1 MWKKTIFSL
10 AICTIATVTNAQKTT
25 QVNVLQSA
33 FKKSYESEYNLKYA
47 KAIEEL
53 TPVYDTKSYELN
65 LRLGWLNYL
74 NIKYVASLEFYKKC
88 IELAPKSIEAK
99 LGVIYP
105 LANLE
110 RWDEVMVQYN
120 EILKLDPTNMT
131 ANFQLALINYN
142 RKDYAQAL
150 PYITTYVS
158 SYPFNFD
165 GVNLMGWI
173 HYASGK
179 KDVAKTYFQKALL
192 INPSSKNYELLPEMK

>member
-1 MWKKTIFSL
+1 
-10 AICTIATVTNAQKTT
+10 
-25 QVNVLQSA
+25 
-33 FKKSYESEYNLKYA
+33 
-47 KAIEEL
+47 
-53 TPVYDTKSYELN
+53 
-65 LRLGWLNYL
+65 
-74 NIKYVASLEFYKKC
+74 
-88 IELAPKSIEAK
+88 
-99 LGVIYP
+99 VIYP

-150 PYITTYVS
+150 PYINTYVT

-179 KDVAKTYFQKALL
+179 KDLAKIYFQKAIL

>member
-1 MWKKTIFSL
+1 M
-10 AICTIATVTNAQKTT
+10 
-25 QVNVLQSA
+25 
-33 FKKSYESEYNLKYA
+33 
-47 KAIEEL
+47 
-53 TPVYDTKSYELN
+53 
-65 LRLGWLNYL
+65 GWLNYL

-105 LANLE
+105 LASLE

-120 EILKLDPTNMT
+120 EILKLDPTNLT

-150 PYITTYVS
+150 PYITTYVT

-165 GVNLMGWI
+165 GVNLLGWI

-179 KDVAKTYFQKALL
+179 KELAKNYFQKALL
-192 INPSSKNYELLPEMK
+192 VNPSSKNYELLPEMK